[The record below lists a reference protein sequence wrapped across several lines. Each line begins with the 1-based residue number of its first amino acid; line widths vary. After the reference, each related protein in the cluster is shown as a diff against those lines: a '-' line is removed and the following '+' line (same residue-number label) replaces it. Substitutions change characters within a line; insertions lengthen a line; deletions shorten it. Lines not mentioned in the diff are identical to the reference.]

1 MNHRHHYNTRNPCIR
16 DLFYTDRSCLN
27 LSGYRSQTTSVLIR
41 GVNSVIHSLVGVS
54 TVASCGYFFLLP
66 RSLTSAGSFTDR
78 SFFLFIALLRSCLCT
93 RRERPLLPQLQ
104 TRAVCH
110 RKPTEGES
118 CQGCSGFGPPMTTMT
133 ATAVGRKL

>member
-1 MNHRHHYNTRNPCIR
+1 MNHRHHYNTRNPSIPV
-16 DLFYTDRSCLN
+16 LFYTDQSRFN
-27 LSGYRSQTTSVLIR
+27 FPGYRSQTTSVFIR
-41 GVNSVIHSLVGVS
+41 GGNSVIRSLVGVS
-54 TVASCGYFFLLP
+54 TVASSGCFFWLP

-93 RRERPLLPQLQ
+93 RQERPLLPQLQ

-110 RKPTEGES
+110 RKPSEGES

-133 ATAVGRKL
+133 ATVVGRKL